1 MFEKTGFFD
10 MLDRDRLFP
19 SIHDAVLHAI
29 DAQKKETTVFFL
41 VY

>member
-29 DAQKKETTVFFL
+29 DAQKKVAKIDS
-41 VY
+41 